1 MSSFELN
8 KIFAAVLVA
17 GIVAMLSGF
26 IAEQMVHPHGL
37 ETNAVEIEGAPEVSA
52 GGAAGPTLPEPILDL
67 IATADVA
74 KGQNLSKACAACHS
88 FNQGEAAK
96 IGPNLW
102 NTVGANKG
110 GHDFAYSDDMKK
122 HGGTWTY
129 EELNHF
135 LWKPKSL
142 IPGTKM
148 TYIGIK
154 KPADRAAAIAWL
166 RTLSSSPKPLPTEA
180 EIAQEKADFA
190 PAVDTAPTPDV
201 TGVAGEAPVNA
212 PSSGVAES
220 GGKPVDAPATENIK
234 SPDAPSDVDT
244 KQPE

>member
-1 MSSFELN
+1 MSSFEFN

-17 GIVAMLSGF
+17 GIAAMLSGF
-26 IAEQMVHPHGL
+26 IAEQLIHAHGL
-37 ETNAVEIEGAPEVSA
+37 ETNAVEIEGAPEA
-52 GGAAGPTLPEPILDL
+52 GPGGATGPALPEPILDL

-74 KGQNLSKACAACHS
+74 KGQSLSKACAACHS

-102 NTVGANKG
+102 GTVGANKG
-110 GHDFAYSDDMKK
+110 SHDFAYSDDMKK

-154 KPADRAAAIAWL
+154 KPADRAAVIAWL
-166 RTLSSSPKPLPTEA
+166 RTLSPSPKALPTAA
-180 EIAQEKADFA
+180 EIEKEKADFA
-190 PAVDTAPTPDV
+190 PAVDAVPAPDV
-201 TGVAGEAPVNA
+201 TGVAGEASVNA
-212 PSSGVAES
+212 PSSGVDQS
-220 GGKPVDAPATENIK
+220 GGKPVDAPSAANIK